1 MGKNYYNNYR
11 FKKAH
16 NIMDYNPEESLR
28 LISDYLMEYP
38 NDYSAH
44 LDHINLLISL
54 GHVNKAKAAI
64 KAIELQ
70 VSEDEE
76 YKRLSS
82 KYQYFKRKLIFMKAK
97 LLAFKEKYTELYD
110 FCLNYYDELNAVD
123 SLQLYYMMLYCKKR
137 IEEKKSKKAFPK
149 KNDQDEFVETPYE
162 QGNYMNRQIIDYS
175 ESEFMENQNRF
186 LYAYGNLEKTGGR
199 IFSEDFP
206 FEDLL
211 DVIKKSINDD
221 NNSKFFVSPIT
232 DSYIFRYDECG
243 FDKGHLVDHFKVECF
258 HNTDEIIVMYP
269 VYGYGDRKCI
279 DLNYLREPS
288 PRIIRKE
295 RKSQVEKFYSRY
307 NK

>member
-1 MGKNYYNNYR
+1 MGKNYYNNYQ

-38 NDYSAH
+38 SDYSAH
-44 LDHINLLISL
+44 LDYINLLISL
-54 GHVNKAKAAI
+54 GHVKKAKAAI
-64 KAIELQ
+64 KSIELQ

-97 LLAFKEKYTELYD
+97 LLASRERYAELYD
-110 FCLNYYDELNAVD
+110 FCLNNYDDLNAVD

-162 QGNYMNRQIIDYS
+162 QGNYMNRQIMDYS

-186 LYAYGNLEKTGGR
+186 LYASGNLEKNGGR

-211 DVIKKSINDD
+211 DVIKKSIND
-221 NNSKFFVSPIT
+221 NSNSKFFVSVIT